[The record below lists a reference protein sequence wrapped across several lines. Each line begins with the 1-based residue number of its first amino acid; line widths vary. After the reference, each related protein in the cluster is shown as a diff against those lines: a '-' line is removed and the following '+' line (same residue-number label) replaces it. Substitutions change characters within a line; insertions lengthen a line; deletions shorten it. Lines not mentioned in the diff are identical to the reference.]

1 MVSPPAAPPQPP
13 VPSPLGV
20 PPADRCKTSLDRA
33 LEVEHRDGRQLSRTF
48 YDLCVGFYVYC
59 DIELKCTDRCDCGA
73 SDAQRRGPRRGRA
86 GPPYP
91 EPAPHDRCARRP
103 TVPPRVAAAV
113 FIPAVRSFP
122 NLQME
127 MPRAPGINTITPSAF
142 DPKRVGESISSAGF

>member
-48 YDLCVGFYVYC
+48 YDLCGGFYVSC
-59 DIELKCTDRCDCGA
+59 DIELKCT
-73 SDAQRRGPRRGRA
+73 GPLRLWSERSQSAVGRV
-86 GPPYP
+86 PPYP
-91 EPAPHDRCARRP
+91 EPAPHDRCARRGP

-113 FIPAVRSFP
+113 FIPAVFQLSFP

-127 MPRAPGINTITPSAF
+127 MPRARRA
-142 DPKRVGESISSAGF
+142 